1 MKTRKT
7 LIINLLIWFLFLL
20 QIALL
25 IDLLIDVTIIA
36 FKEGY
41 GITTTLMLLS
51 GLLYGLESPDEE
63 SDEEPNSNKTLDN
76 K

>member
-25 IDLLIDVTIIA
+25 IDVTIIA

-41 GITTTLMLLS
+41 GIPTTFILLF
-51 GLLYGLESPDEE
+51 GLSYYLESPDEE
-63 SDEEPNSNKTLDN
+63 SDEEPNSNN